1 MVMSA
6 RLFSFLFFLFLSLS
20 AWPVS
25 FDWSGWTRVGGY
37 YQNSSNH
44 NYYGNY
50 HFVLNPNI
58 HVIDGLSVTG
68 RLDLSL
74 FGETLFPASL
84 HERQTG
90 FVVAYADSEQ
100 KKLKSHQLF
109 LRPSQIYMDYQ
120 NEFLKLRLGRAP
132 YHFGL
137 GATYSASHDPFQDWM
152 SVYNQAALYMEYFRF
167 YFQPALLHHE
177 FNDKAAPVLQAGVLN
192 EEWSLEALYQYD
204 FKDSSFVEV
213 FGRYEKL
220 NWGLK
225 SSVSYGF
232 TENTNMLVAL
242 EAFIQVPFKAPFQIE
257 LKAGGAVGDSVFHP
271 NYDLALL
278 FWNRLMDGAAPASQT
293 GRKNADRSIRNDPQ
307 KSQPS
312 ETVNTPVAPEA
323 AHFLQIASGRIQKGM
338 YFSPRLLFSFLEDRL
353 KIRPLL
359 LLAGNLENKQ
369 LNYEFDLEGMY
380 QWGESLFFSLKGG
393 ALYAKKLHL
402 ALLAQAAVS
411 F

>member
-1 MVMSA
+1 MMVSI
-6 RLFSFLFFLFLSLS
+6 RFFSFLLFLFFGLS
-20 AWPVS
+20 AWSVS
-25 FDWSGWTRVGGY
+25 FDWSGWTRVEGY
-37 YQNSSNH
+37 YQNSPNH

-50 HFVLNPNI
+50 HFVLNPSI
-58 HVIDGLSVTG
+58 HVMDGLSVTG

-84 HERQTG
+84 NERQTG
-90 FVVAYADSEQ
+90 FVLTYADSEQ

-132 YHFGL
+132 FHFGL
-137 GATYSASHDPFQDWM
+137 GVTYSASQDPFQHWM
-152 SVYNQAALYMEYFRF
+152 SVYNQAALYMEYSRF

-177 FNDKAAPVLQAGVLN
+177 FNDKAAPLLQAGILN

-204 FKDSSFVEV
+204 FKDNSFVEF
-213 FGRYEKL
+213 FGKYEKL

-225 SSVSYGF
+225 GSALYGF
-232 TENTNMLVAL
+232 IDNTNMLVAL
-242 EAFIQVPFKAPFQIE
+242 EAFIQVPFKVPFQVE
-257 LKAGGAVGDSVFHP
+257 LKAGGAFGDSAFHP

-278 FWNRLMDGAAPASQT
+278 FWNRLMNEAPTASKKDTGRSVTDESQNPKQTEARNVSAPA
-293 GRKNADRSIRNDPQ
+293 
-307 KSQPS
+307 
-312 ETVNTPVAPEA
+312 EA
-323 AHFLQIASGRIQKGM
+323 KDFLQIASGQIQKGV
-338 YFSPRLLFSFLEDRL
+338 YFSPRLLFSFLDDHL

-359 LLAGNLENKQ
+359 LLARDLDTKQ
-369 LNYEFDLEGMY
+369 FNYEFDLEGVY
-380 QWGESLFFSLKGG
+380 QWGESFFFSLKGG
-393 ALYAKKLHL
+393 ALYTKKLHL